1 MADLGKSP
9 LKSPFFADNLFN
21 FEPIFMILTFF
32 DSVFQDG
39 FVGNHIDIFKK
50 YIFLLALVVY
60 CLQKRDAMHDF
71 KNEKKC

>member
-1 MADLGKSP
+1 
-9 LKSPFFADNLFN
+9 
-21 FEPIFMILTFF
+21 MILTFF

-39 FVGNHIDIFKK
+39 FVGTHIDIFKK